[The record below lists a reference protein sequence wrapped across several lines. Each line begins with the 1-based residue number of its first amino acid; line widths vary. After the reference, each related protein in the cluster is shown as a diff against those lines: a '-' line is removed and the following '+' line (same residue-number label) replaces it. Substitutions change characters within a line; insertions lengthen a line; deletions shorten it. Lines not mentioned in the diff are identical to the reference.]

1 MSSGRVTIDDQPD
14 DQALRFIREQLV
26 AYNLATVGAED
37 VRQVA
42 FVLRDADGA
51 IVGGLSGWTWGGCLE
66 IALLWVH
73 EDWRGQG
80 YGARLLQLAE
90 QRAIDQGC
98 RQVVL
103 DTFSFQAPAF
113 YQRHGYEIAGVF
125 DNFPAGHQKFFLR
138 KELR

>member
-14 DQALRFIREQLV
+14 NQALRFIREQLV

-66 IALLWVH
+66 IGLLWIH
-73 EDWRGQG
+73 KDWRRQG

-90 QRAIDQGC
+90 QAAIDQGC
-98 RQVVL
+98 RQAVL

-113 YQRHGYEIAGVF
+113 YQRHGYDFVGVF
-125 DNFPAGHQKFFLR
+125 DNFPTGHQKFFLR